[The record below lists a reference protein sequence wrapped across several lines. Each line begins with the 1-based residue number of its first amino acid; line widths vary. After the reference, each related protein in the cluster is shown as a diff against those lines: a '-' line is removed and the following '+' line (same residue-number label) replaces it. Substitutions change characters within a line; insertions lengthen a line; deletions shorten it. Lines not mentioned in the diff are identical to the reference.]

1 MNSKGFKGA
10 SAHLCSS
17 LPPKKKRK
25 KKKKKSAKRKN
36 AGWNRWDDYYPR
48 LVQRA
53 QRDEEERAYACAC
66 TRARA
71 GEKKN
76 FPRLA
81 NCPNRR
87 TNYHPESQQSVPFS
101 SARILAAPPFL
112 PRTMRISTL
121 HFDLSQPFSLSV
133 CKRLHGTPTWTRLQD
148 LRPPSSLL
156 ASFPFSLR
164 VVLFEIPWWSC
175 VYKDRLFRLFSRRRF
190 DLSLSLF
197 LSRSIHLD
205 RIMTRETTWI

>member
-1 MNSKGFKGA
+1 MLVASSKEEEKEKEKEKREEEKCRMEQMGR
-10 SAHLCSS
+10 LLSS
-17 LPPKKKRK
+17 I
-25 KKKKKSAKRKN
+25 
-36 AGWNRWDDYYPR
+36 G
-48 LVQRA
+48 A

-121 HFDLSQPFSLSV
+121 HL
-133 CKRLHGTPTWTRLQD
+133 
-148 LRPPSSLL
+148 
-156 ASFPFSLR
+156 
-164 VVLFEIPWWSC
+164 
-175 VYKDRLFRLFSRRRF
+175 
-190 DLSLSLF
+190 
-197 LSRSIHLD
+197 
-205 RIMTRETTWI
+205 